1 MPTTD
6 RRRRADGE
14 DRLRSILD
22 ATGALL
28 RERPIAEI
36 SVADIS
42 ARAGVVRSGF
52 YFYFPTKGAAV
63 AAVLG
68 DVSDEM
74 LAGAASFFA
83 DPDSDSDPGS
93 ADGDG
98 GTDAIRAAM
107 WAGWHAWSAHRDL
120 VLGVL
125 DARGTD
131 PGVRGMWDAWA
142 QRFVTAIG
150 DELAR
155 KRERGTVR
163 DGTDPHDLMV
173 VLTSAVERV
182 FERLSRDQAEEDRAD
197 DDRVA
202 GLIETLVS
210 VWSMA
215 IYGTY
220 RAPDPAPGDH
230 DERT

>member
-1 MPTTD
+1 MESLPG

-14 DRLRSILD
+14 DRLRAILR
-22 ATGALL
+22 ATEALL

-74 LAGAASFFA
+74 LSGAESFLA
-83 DPDSDSDPGS
+83 DD
-93 ADGDG
+93 ADGVA
-98 GTDAIRAAM
+98 AIRAAM

-131 PGVRGMWDAWA
+131 PGVRGLWDDWA
-142 QRFVTAIG
+142 QRFVTTIG
-150 DELAR
+150 DELAG
-155 KRERGTVR
+155 KRERGVALP
-163 DGTDPHDLMV
+163 GGDPYDLIV
-173 VLTSAVERV
+173 VLTSAVERT
-182 FERLSRDQAEEDRAD
+182 FERLSRAGAESDQIAA
-197 DDRVA
+197 
-202 GLIETLVS
+202 LIETLVS

-215 IYGTY
+215 IYGSY
-220 RAPDPAPGDH
+220 RLADPPVSDGRPEA
-230 DERT
+230 

>member
-1 MPTTD
+1 MESLPG

-14 DRLRSILD
+14 DRLRAILR
-22 ATGALL
+22 ATEALL

-74 LAGAASFFA
+74 LSGAESFLA
-83 DPDSDSDPGS
+83 DDT
-93 ADGDG
+93 DGVE
-98 GTDAIRAAM
+98 AIRAAM
-107 WAGWHAWSAHRDL
+107 WAGWRAWSAHRDL

-131 PGVRGMWDAWA
+131 PGVRCMWDDWA
-142 QRFVTAIG
+142 QRFVTTIG
-150 DELAR
+150 DELAC
-155 KRERGTVR
+155 KRERGAAAP
-163 DGTDPHDLMV
+163 GGDPYDLIV
-173 VLTSAVERV
+173 VLTSAVERT
-182 FERLSRDQAEEDRAD
+182 FERLSRADTESDQ
-197 DDRVA
+197 VA
-202 GLIETLVS
+202 ALIETLVS
-210 VWSMA
+210 VWAMA

-220 RAPDPAPGDH
+220 QPPSPPTSEGIPRA
-230 DERT
+230 